1 MMNNKNAIFVN
12 VNDVITI
19 PSGGEHPT
27 DVADFRVRYD
37 VIEALKA
44 SSVVRVNLLGD
55 AKDLYLWGNEK
66 NAQHRLSV
74 IAYFLWSCTNNAVVP
89 YFSEEGMKAAY
100 AKAADDMEKFGLHTY
115 KSRFNWLTIGK
126 TKLAEEVDN
135 MTMEEFLDEC
145 LGSDRD
151 DTSGETAEP

>member
-1 MMNNKNAIFVN
+1 MNNINAIFVD

-44 SSVVRVNLLGD
+44 SSVVRINLLGD

-66 NAQHRLSV
+66 DAQDRLNV
-74 IAYFLWSCTNNAVVP
+74 IACLLWNCTNNAVLP
-89 YFSEEGMKAAY
+89 YFSTEGLKAAY
-100 AKAADDMEKFGLHTY
+100 AKAADDMDKFALHTFR
-115 KSRFNWLTIGK
+115 SRFNWLTIGDAA
-126 TKLAEEVDN
+126 LVEEVDN

-145 LGSDRD
+145 LGSDRN
-151 DTSGETAEP
+151 DTSGEAAEA